1 MLLPSSK
8 DAQPGIMAGASR
20 KDAVA
25 HGLRISKS
33 RWDQA
38 SFDVAGIGSLENSN
52 DCSDRQI
59 RAERRKTKKEGV
71 EVELC

>member
-1 MLLPSSK
+1 
-8 DAQPGIMAGASR
+8 MAGASR
-20 KDAVA
+20 EDAVA

-33 RWDQA
+33 RWDL
-38 SFDVAGIGSLENSN
+38 DVAGIGSLENSN

-59 RAERRKTKKEGV
+59 HAERRKTKKEGV